1 MKNSNSV
8 HAPACAFYG
17 ASCQCHACQ
26 VPGRGRVR
34 ASRAEQTE
42 RKEKKAG
49 EAGKRGNF
57 KCLKYGI
64 SLATSLL
71 GKPTAWTVST
81 AKPSL
86 REVGAKPWEKQW
98 QIRSPFNIFKWIQ
111 LSQALTCFAD
121 KETNSSGRNSLYN
134 TCLSSSSQW
143 PSSWCCCLELYLKL
157 YFG

>member
-1 MKNSNSV
+1 MPLPVLSTGLPASV
-8 HAPACAFYG
+8 TLAVYQAEAEW
-17 ASCQCHACQ
+17 
-26 VPGRGRVR
+26 
-34 ASRAEQTE
+34 ASRAGRTE

-49 EAGKRGNF
+49 EAGKRGSF

-86 REVGAKPWEKQW
+86 REVGAKPWEKQR

-157 YFG
+157 YFR